1 METIKNT
8 KDFKKVYNEKKSIA
22 NRLFVLYVFPNG
34 LTHSRIGVSV
44 SKKVGKANVRN
55 KIKRRLKEIFRL
67 NEQSIQ
73 KGYDFVVVV
82 RKAANE
88 ADFSEIEKGI
98 ILLLKKHKLWEDINL
113 E

>member
-22 NRLFVLYVFPNG
+22 NRLFVLYVLPNG
-34 LTHSRIGVSV
+34 LTRSRIGVSV

-73 KGYDFVVVV
+73 KDMI
-82 RKAANE
+82 
-88 ADFSEIEKGI
+88 S
-98 ILLLKKHKLWEDINL
+98 LLW
-113 E
+113 